1 MRRSQ
6 LIELMKANTEKMNF
20 QKNICFQMRNWAIV
34 LTVGIITASYSIEI
48 EHPPNLL
55 LCQVCLHVFLLFM
68 LIYLSKTDIN
78 WMEYFVLFRERNN
91 LLERAIIFNSP
102 IKTKKLID
110 DYFKYQDS
118 QSFLLNKSLINDAYK
133 KDFKV
138 NIIYS
143 ALIVLT
149 SLSLLITIYNET
161 QGMV

>member
-1 MRRSQ
+1 
-6 LIELMKANTEKMNF
+6 
-20 QKNICFQMRNWAIV
+20 
-34 LTVGIITASYSIEI
+34 
-48 EHPPNLL
+48 
-55 LCQVCLHVFLLFM
+55 
-68 LIYLSKTDIN
+68 
-78 WMEYFVLFRERNN
+78 MEYFVLFRERNN